1 MAVTWAQEV
10 PVGGGVV
17 AVVMAEAVMEM
28 AATVGEGVVAAVA
41 GAEVEAARGEAVEEE
56 VGEEEVGEVVP
67 VVGAPEG
74 VARVVVVMAVGV
86 EEAATV
92 AQMVGVAM
100 VLGGSP
106 LPSPADQV
114 LKSL

>member
-1 MAVTWAQEV
+1 
-10 PVGGGVV
+10 
-17 AVVMAEAVMEM
+17 
-28 AATVGEGVVAAVA
+28 
-41 GAEVEAARGEAVEEE
+41 
-56 VGEEEVGEVVP
+56 VGEVVP